1 MKLLSSACNDTEEV
15 IYNPGSWN
23 EHYTSETWLCTKE
36 TNITS
41 VYNFV
46 EMNDMYNVTLWLQGE
61 EWLNI
66 VHVFVY
72 SENNVVK
79 AEAVMQT
86 VTVIHF
92 CTPAV
97 AVRDSFEVLDAYSVR
112 NVSKAE
118 NSSLPLQTFA

>member
-1 MKLLSSACNDTEEV
+1 
-15 IYNPGSWN
+15 
-23 EHYTSETWLCTKE
+23 
-36 TNITS
+36 
-41 VYNFV
+41 
-46 EMNDMYNVTLWLQGE
+46 MNDMYNVTLWLQGE
-61 EWLNI
+61 EWSNI

-79 AEAVMQT
+79 AEAVMQSWYDRLGFWVYALSGT
-86 VTVIHF
+86 ILGLIILILVILAVTVIHF